1 MQQIHV
7 PQKPPFITVG
17 GQGPR
22 LHFSHANGY
31 PPLAY
36 SAFLQAFTGSHEVI
50 ASLHR
55 PLWQPSPDPST
66 LRSWQVFGE
75 DLIRVADQFDK
86 PLISVGHSM
95 GSAAILIA
103 AARRPELFESIV
115 LIEPVLVP
123 RRFLLALRF
132 FGRFAKHKIPLVR
145 KTLERVDCWPDR
157 QQAFEHFRPK
167 FVFKDI
173 SDEVMWDY
181 IQHGVC
187 ESKDGG
193 FRLIYSKAW
202 EARCYTLVHS
212 LWRLLPQITVPV
224 LAIRG
229 QQSDTIF
236 PAAWNKWQSKWPHH
250 DFLEVED
257 AGHLLPFEKP
267 EHLALEIQA
276 WLKQRETR

>member
-1 MQQIHV
+1 M
-7 PQKPPFITVG
+7 PPFVRLG
-17 GQGPR
+17 GEGSL

-36 SAFLQAFTGSHEVI
+36 NAFLQAFTDSHEVI
-50 ASLHR
+50 ASVHR
-55 PLWQPSPDPST
+55 PLWQPSPNPSS
-66 LRSWQVFGE
+66 LQSWQVFGD
-75 DLIRVADQFDK
+75 DLIQLADGFDE
-86 PLISVGHSM
+86 PLISIGHSM
-95 GSAAILIA
+95 GAAAILIA
-103 AARRPELFESIV
+103 AAKRPELFKSIV

-123 RRFLLALRF
+123 RRYLLALRL

-145 KTLERVDCWPDR
+145 KTLTRIDRWNDR

-187 ESKDGG
+187 ESEEGD
-193 FRLIYSKAW
+193 FRLSYSKAW
-202 EARCYTLVHS
+202 EAQCYTLVHS
-212 LWRLLPQITVPV
+212 LWHLLPQISVPV

-229 QQSDTIF
+229 LQSDTIF
-236 PAAWNKWQSKWPHH
+236 PSAWNKWQKKWPQH
-250 DFLEVED
+250 DFLEVEA

-267 EHLALEIQA
+267 DQLASEVQA
-276 WLKQRETR
+276 WLNKH